1 MNDKIITREEYLK
14 IKEELERPIDFEA
27 LIEKGALIQKGKQ
40 FYIGNM
46 NLLPEYV
53 SKKIKAMSKNKHG
66 MLITF
71 YK

>member
-46 NLLPEYV
+46 NLLPEYF
-53 SKKIKAMSKNKHG
+53 SKK
-66 MLITF
+66 
-71 YK
+71 